1 MKTLLGAPLHQLFAA
16 VKRGEHDALAVE
28 VTDLEWQLY
37 GTTL

>member
-1 MKTLLGAPLHQLFAA
+1 MLVLAPLHQMFAA
-16 VKRGEHDALAVE
+16 VKRGEHDALAVT